1 MELPVVKRS
10 IILRG
15 HKTSI
20 SVEEPFWK
28 TLKDIAAS
36 RRVTRSQLI
45 TDIDAQRKA
54 GNLSSA
60 VRLFVLNQ
68 YYQPTA
74 GRSHARYGASGFQ
87 GNY

>member
-1 MELPVVKRS
+1 MESLVVKRS

-68 YYQPTA
+68 YYQTPSTKEQAA
-74 GRSHARYGASGFQ
+74 GYQSSGHH
-87 GNY
+87 

>member
-1 MELPVVKRS
+1 MESLVVKRS

>member
-1 MELPVVKRS
+1 MESLVVKRS

-74 GRSHARYGASGFQ
+74 GRSHARYGASEFQ

>member
-1 MELPVVKRS
+1 MELLVVKRS

-28 TLKDIAAS
+28 TLKDIAAN

-45 TDIDAQRKA
+45 TDIDAQRTA

-68 YYQPTA
+68 YYKTRALKRRQLDTRA
-74 GRSHARYGASGFQ
+74 ADTTK
-87 GNY
+87 

>member
-1 MELPVVKRS
+1 MESLVVKRS

-87 GNY
+87 DNY

>member
-1 MELPVVKRS
+1 MESLVVQRS

>member
-1 MELPVVKRS
+1 MESLVVKRS

-45 TDIDAQRKA
+45 TDIDAQRTA

-74 GRSHARYGASGFQ
+74 GRSHARYGAGGFQ
-87 GNY
+87 GNC